1 MGWRKLIGSNSGKG
15 GNLPGHLPPGPVANL
30 RHNLN
35 EVIASLGCTVELQ
48 INNTRTAWRVSTA
61 PLRAVFKD
69 LLVRTLH
76 GQGLGVPFPT
86 GPR

>member
-1 MGWRKLIGSNSGKG
+1 M
-15 GNLPGHLPPGPVANL
+15 ANL

-48 INNTRTAWRVSTA
+48 INNTRSAWRVSTA

-76 GQGLGVPFPT
+76 RQGLGVPLPA